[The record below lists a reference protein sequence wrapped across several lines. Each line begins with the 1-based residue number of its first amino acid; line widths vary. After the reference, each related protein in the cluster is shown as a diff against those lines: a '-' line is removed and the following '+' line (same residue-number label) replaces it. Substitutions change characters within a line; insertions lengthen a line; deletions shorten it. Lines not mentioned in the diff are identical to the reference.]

1 MEFLTASASNLLAL
15 GVLLV
20 ALALLVAGVGM
31 ALRLRGQSRTMR
43 VVEQALASRDP
54 SRRIASSAAVDPPPD
69 AGGRLAALAQGTEA
83 LGKRLG
89 EGRLAESLLPDE
101 DNRLIDLAGY
111 HNIASARARY
121 VVVRFGLALV
131 LPVVALL
138 VRRVWMGPGSLMAML
153 FTLFIG
159 FAVGYMLPKWALAR
173 RVNARKKQAAKELPL
188 LVDLLRLLQGVG
200 LSVDQSLSVIVNDF
214 TPVLPVLGHELSA
227 ATALYARGRTREQS
241 LARLSQGFDNDD
253 LAAICR
259 LLVQVDRHGGAVQ
272 EPLNRFAQRIRD
284 KRRFE
289 LKEKIGRLTV
299 KMTGVMIVTLLP
311 ALLIVTGGMGL
322 LSVFRSLSRIA
333 GGM

>member
-1 MEFLTASASNLLAL
+1 MNNLTAPASSGLLAA

-20 ALALLVAGVGM
+20 GLALLIAGLGM
-31 ALRLRGQSRTMR
+31 VWRLRGQARSMR
-43 VVEQALASRDP
+43 VVDQALAGRDP
-54 SRRIASSAAVDPPPD
+54 AR
-69 AGGRLAALAQGTEA
+69 AGSPVSQPEPAGRLATLAQRTNA
-83 LGKRLG
+83 LGTRLS

-101 DNRLIDLAGY
+101 DNKLIELAGY
-111 HNIASARARY
+111 INVANARARY
-121 VVVRFGLALV
+121 VVLRFGLALLLPLAAV
-131 LPVVALL
+131 LL
-138 VRRVWMGPGSLMAML
+138 RRMWLGPGSMMTMA

-159 FAVGYMLPKWALAR
+159 FAVGYMLPKWLLAR
-173 RVNARKKQAAKELPL
+173 RVAARKKQAEKELPL

-214 TPVLPVLGHELSA
+214 KAVLPVLGYEFGA
-227 ATALYARGRTREQS
+227 AMAVYARGRTREQS
-241 LARLSQGFDNDD
+241 LARLSQGFDDDD

-289 LKEKIGRLTV
+289 LKERIGRLTV
-299 KMTGVMIVTLLP
+299 KMTGVMILTLLP
-311 ALLIVTGGMGL
+311 ALLIVTGGMGI
-322 LSVFRSLSRIA
+322 LSVLRGLSRIA

>member
-1 MEFLTASASNLLAL
+1 MNTMAFPSYSILLAA
-15 GVLLV
+15 GLLMI
-20 ALALLVAGVGM
+20 ALALFIAGAAMV
-31 ALRLRGQSRTMR
+31 LRWRGQARSMR
-43 VVEQALASRDP
+43 VVEQALAER
-54 SRRIASSAAVDPPPD
+54 AAPGGAVAAPPAEPP
-69 AGGRLAALAQGTEA
+69 GRLAALAQSTDA

-89 EGRLAESLLPDE
+89 QGRLAESLLPEE
-101 DNRLIDLAGY
+101 DNKLIELAGY
-111 HNIASARARY
+111 ADVAAARARY
-121 VVVRFGLALV
+121 AVFRFGLALA
-131 LPVVALL
+131 LPAALLL
-138 VRRVWMGPGSLMAML
+138 VRGVWWRPGSLMAMV

-159 FAVGYMLPKWALAR
+159 FAVGYMLPKWLLAR
-173 RVNARKKQAAKELPL
+173 RVKARKKQAGKELPL

-214 TPVLPVLGHELSA
+214 KVVLPVLGHELSS
-227 ATALYARGRTREQS
+227 ATALYARGRSREQS

-272 EPLNRFAQRIRD
+272 EPLNRFSQRIRD

-299 KMTGVMIVTLLP
+299 KMTGVMILTLLP
-311 ALLIVTGGMGL
+311 ALLIVTGGMGI
-322 LSVFRSLSRIA
+322 LSVLRGLSRIA

>member
-1 MEFLTASASNLLAL
+1 MDILTAPMSSGLLAAAI
-15 GVLLV
+15 LLL
-20 ALALLVAGVGM
+20 ALALLIAGVGM
-31 ALRLRGQSRTMR
+31 VLRLRGQARSMQ
-43 VVEQALASRDP
+43 VVEQALAGRSTRP
-54 SRRIASSAAVDPPPD
+54 ATASSSQAEPV
-69 AGGRLAALAQGTEA
+69 GRLATLAQSTEA
-83 LGKRLG
+83 FGKRLG

-101 DNRLIDLAGY
+101 DNKLIELAGY
-111 HNIASARARY
+111 ANAAHARARY
-121 VVVRFGLALV
+121 AALRFGLALA
-131 LPVVALL
+131 LPVVTVLL
-138 VRRVWMGPGSLMAML
+138 RRAWLGPGSLMVMV

-159 FAVGYMLPKWALAR
+159 FAVGYMLPKWLLAR
-173 RVNARKKQAAKELPL
+173 RVKARKKQASQELPL

-214 TPVLPVLGHELSA
+214 KAVLPVLGYELGA
-227 ATALYARGRTREQS
+227 ATAVYARGRTREQS

-259 LLVQVDRHGGAVQ
+259 LLVQVDKHGGAVQ

-299 KMTGVMIVTLLP
+299 KMTGVMILTLLP
-311 ALLIVTGGMGL
+311 ALLIVTGGMGI
-322 LSVFRSLSRIA
+322 LSVLRGLARVA

>member
-1 MEFLTASASNLLAL
+1 MDILTATTPSGLWAAA
-15 GVLLV
+15 VLLV
-20 ALALLVAGVGM
+20 GLALLIAGLGM
-31 ALRLRGQSRTMR
+31 VWRLRGQARSMR
-43 VVEQALASRDP
+43 VVEQALAGRDP
-54 SRRIASSAAVDPPPD
+54 ARAALPADESQP
-69 AGGRLAALAQGTEA
+69 AGRLAALAQSTDA
-83 LGKRLG
+83 LGKRLS

-101 DNRLIDLAGY
+101 DNKLIELAGY
-111 HNIASARARY
+111 AKPAHARARY
-121 VVVRFGLALV
+121 VVLRFGLALALPMAAV
-131 LPVVALL
+131 LA
-138 VRRVWMGPGSLMAML
+138 RRAWLGPGSMMAL
-153 FTLFIG
+153 VFTLFIG
-159 FAVGYMLPKWALAR
+159 FAVGYLLPKWMLVR
-173 RVNARKKQAAKELPL
+173 RVKARKKQAGKELPL

-214 TPVLPVLGHELSA
+214 TPVLPVLGHEFGVS
-227 ATALYARGRTREQS
+227 TAVYARGRTREQS
-241 LARLSQGFDNDD
+241 LARLSQGFDDDD

-311 ALLIVTGGMGL
+311 ALLIVTGGMGI
-322 LSVFRSLSRIA
+322 LSVLRGLSRIA

>member
-1 MEFLTASASNLLAL
+1 MDILTAPTSSGLLAAA
-15 GVLLV
+15 VLLV
-20 ALALLVAGVGM
+20 GLALLVAGLGM
-31 ALRLRGQSRTMR
+31 AWRLRGQARSMR
-43 VVEQALASRDP
+43 VVEQALAGRDP
-54 SRRIASSAAVDPPPD
+54 ARAARP
-69 AGGRLAALAQGTEA
+69 AGEPEPAGRLAALAQGTDA
-83 LGKRLG
+83 LGRRLS

-101 DNRLIDLAGY
+101 DNKLIELAGY
-111 HNIASARARY
+111 ANVAGARARY
-121 VVVRFGLALV
+121 VALRFGLALA
-131 LPVVALL
+131 LPVGAVLL
-138 VRRVWMGPGSLMAML
+138 RRAWFGPGSLMVMA

-159 FAVGYMLPKWALAR
+159 FAVGYMLPKWLLAR
-173 RVNARKKQAAKELPL
+173 RVKARKKQAEKELPL

-214 TPVLPVLGHELSA
+214 KAVLPVLGHELGA
-227 ATALYARGRTREQS
+227 ATAVYARGRTREQS

-311 ALLIVTGGMGL
+311 ALLIVTGGMGI
-322 LSVFRSLSRIA
+322 LSVLRGLSRIA

>member
-1 MEFLTASASNLLAL
+1 MDILTAPTASGLLAAA
-15 GVLLV
+15 VLLV
-20 ALALLVAGVGM
+20 GLALLVAGLGM
-31 ALRLRGQSRTMR
+31 AWRMRGQARSMR
-43 VVEQALASRDP
+43 VVEQALAGRDP
-54 SRRIASSAAVDPPPD
+54 AGAAQP
-69 AGGRLAALAQGTEA
+69 AGEPEPAGRLAALAQGTDA
-83 LGKRLG
+83 LGKRLS

-101 DNRLIDLAGY
+101 DNKLIELAGY
-111 HNIASARARY
+111 ANVATARARY
-121 VVVRFGLALV
+121 AALRFGLALA
-131 LPVVALL
+131 LPVGAVLL
-138 VRRVWMGPGSLMAML
+138 RRAWSGPGSMMVMA

-159 FAVGYMLPKWALAR
+159 FAVGYMLPKWLLAR
-173 RVNARKKQAAKELPL
+173 RVKARKKQVEKELPL

-214 TPVLPVLGHELSA
+214 KAVLPVLAHELGA
-227 ATALYARGRTREQS
+227 ATAVYARGRTREQS

-311 ALLIVTGGMGL
+311 ALLIVTGGMGI
-322 LSVFRSLSRIA
+322 LSVLRGLSRIA

>member
-1 MEFLTASASNLLAL
+1 MNTMAFPSYSLLLAA
-15 GVLLV
+15 GLLMI
-20 ALALLVAGVGM
+20 ALALFIAGAALV
-31 ALRLRGQSRTMR
+31 LRWRGQARSMR
-43 VVEQALASRDP
+43 VVEQALAER
-54 SRRIASSAAVDPPPD
+54 AAP
-69 AGGRLAALAQGTEA
+69 AGAVAAPQAQPAGRLAALAQSTDA

-89 EGRLAESLLPDE
+89 QGRLAESLLPEE
-101 DNRLIDLAGY
+101 DNKLIELAGY
-111 HNIASARARY
+111 ADVAAARARY
-121 VVVRFGLALV
+121 AVLRFGLALA
-131 LPVVALL
+131 LPAALLL
-138 VRRVWMGPGSLMAML
+138 VRGVWWRPESLMAMI

-159 FAVGYMLPKWALAR
+159 FAVGYMLPKWLLAR
-173 RVNARKKQAAKELPL
+173 RVRARKKQASKELPL

-214 TPVLPVLGHELSA
+214 KVVLPVLGHELGS

-272 EPLNRFAQRIRD
+272 EPLNRFSQRIRD

-289 LKEKIGRLTV
+289 LKERIGRLTV
-299 KMTGVMIVTLLP
+299 KMTGVMILTLLP
-311 ALLIVTGGMGL
+311 ALLIVTGGMGI
-322 LSVFRSLSRIA
+322 LSVLRGLSRIA

>member
-1 MEFLTASASNLLAL
+1 MDFLTAPSYSGMLAA

-20 ALALLVAGVGM
+20 SLALLIVGLGM
-31 ALRLRGQSRTMR
+31 VVRLRGQSRSMR
-43 VVEQALASRDP
+43 VVEQALAGRDG
-54 SRRIASSAAVDPPPD
+54 SQATAA
-69 AGGRLAALAQGTEA
+69 AGAPEMGRLASLAQSTDA

-101 DNRLIDLAGY
+101 DNKLIELAGY
-111 HNIASARARY
+111 VNVATARARY
-121 VVVRFGLALV
+121 AVLRFGLALV
-131 LPVVALL
+131 FPLAAVLL
-138 VRRVWMGPGSLMAML
+138 RRLWFGPGSLAATV

-159 FAVGYMLPKWALAR
+159 FAVGYMLPKWILAR
-173 RVNARKKQAAKELPL
+173 RVAARKKQAAKELPL

-214 TPVLPVLGHELSA
+214 KPVLPVLGHEFGA
-227 ATALYARGRTREQS
+227 ATAVYARGRTREQS

-259 LLVQVDRHGGAVQ
+259 LLIQVDKHGGAVQ
-272 EPLNRFAQRIRD
+272 EPLNRFSQRIRD

-311 ALLIVTGGMGL
+311 ALLIVTGGMGI
-322 LSVFRSLSRIA
+322 LSVLRGLSRIA

>member
-1 MEFLTASASNLLAL
+1 MDFLTAPAYSGLLAA

-20 ALALLVAGVGM
+20 ALALLIAAVGM
-31 ALRLRGQSRTMR
+31 ALRLRGQTRSMQ
-43 VVEQALASRDP
+43 VVEQALAGRSP
-54 SRRIASSAAVDPPPD
+54 TSAAAPASPPQPI
-69 AGGRLAALAQGTEA
+69 GRLATLAQSTDA

-89 EGRLAESLLPDE
+89 EGRLAESLLPEE
-101 DNRLIDLAGY
+101 DNKLIELAGY
-111 HNIASARARY
+111 ANVAHARARY
-121 VVVRFGLALV
+121 AAVRFGLALA
-131 LPVVALL
+131 LPVAAVLL
-138 VRRVWMGPGSLMAML
+138 RRAWLGPGSLMVMV
-153 FTLFIG
+153 FTLLIG
-159 FAVGYMLPKWALAR
+159 FAVGYMLPKWLLAR
-173 RVNARKKQAAKELPL
+173 RVKARKRQAAKELPL

-214 TPVLPVLGHELSA
+214 KAVLPVLGHELGA
-227 ATALYARGRTREQS
+227 ATAVYARGRTREQS
-241 LARLSQGFDNDD
+241 LARLAQGFDNDD

-299 KMTGVMIVTLLP
+299 KMTGVMILTLLP
-311 ALLIVTGGMGL
+311 ALLIVTGGMGI
-322 LSVFRSLSRIA
+322 LSVLRGLSRIA